1 MAHMRMPAFQPGNQ
15 ERCCALQSLKPAGLI
30 VVMPDI
36 LGGDD
41 IKDVRLWPLT
51 KHYKLGAFEE
61 LGLLRLLMQVLC
73 HTSHAEFLC
82 CSLYCGAAAAQK
94 HQIPATEY
102 QGAVKVSWA
111 LLNSKEADLRLC
123 SALEAGT
130 FVLVAAY
137 KLDEREEPRFRW

>member
-94 HQIPATEY
+94 HQIPAGDNGRVSRSSESIL
-102 QGAVKVSWA
+102 GAGIVFTVMATTTLIGIK
-111 LLNSKEADLRLC
+111 RL
-123 SALEAGT
+123 A
-130 FVLVAAY
+130 
-137 KLDEREEPRFRW
+137 